1 MWETLLE
8 MSEDKRKVIAKLD
21 PQTEIESDLDTQGL
35 ETALSSIGAE
45 EYFVSLDEAERFLKL
60 AKACKS
66 EAYRGI
72 KIAEVKDVELKIVM
86 SDNDMLA
93 TIVITGAYKG
103 SPLVGQQIVSA
114 LAESHVVKGI
124 NKLALKKVLVMSHN
138 LKPGE
143 TFSQPVARGKHPID
157 GHDTLMH
164 PLIKD
169 PAKQVLA
176 PKEKKTDGKIDM
188 LNLGEM
194 ISVAVDEP
202 LMERIPATAG
212 EPGITVLGRVI
223 PAKPGKDF
231 VLKEGK
237 GSKIS
242 KDNPNVLVATV
253 SGMPVIHD
261 RSVDVTEAICLP
273 NVGVATGHVKFKG
286 DVVVLGNIESDMIVR
301 ATGNVSV
308 GGFIESANV
317 QAKGD
322 INVAKGI
329 IGHNVSEGEPRS
341 CIVKSGGSINA
352 KYAQF
357 CELQAAENILL
368 KVHCMNSEVRCG
380 KDLVVSN
387 STGKKG
393 TLSGGHAKVGGKVT
407 CVELGVEG
415 DTATHVEAFAHFYK
429 YRERLAKLKEHYT
442 LAQEKMMALVR
453 QELELKKIPKSERDP
468 EQEEKLESQKLE
480 ANTQLEAAK
489 LARDVNQAE
498 LEQALT
504 EAKIEATSKVFTHV
518 TVQFGD
524 DKITTKRNHGASTFS
539 FNQYEIECSSMLE
552 DEAFEADD
560 I

>member
-8 MSEDKRKVIAKLD
+8 LSEDKRRVIAKLD
-21 PQTEIESDLDTQGL
+21 PQTEIESNLDTQGL
-35 ETALSSIGAE
+35 DVALSSIGAE
-45 EYFVSLDEAERFLKL
+45 DYFVSSDEAERFLKL
-60 AKACKS
+60 AKARKS
-66 EAYRGI
+66 EAYHGI
-72 KIAEVKDVELKIVM
+72 QIAEVKDVELEIVI
-86 SDNDMLA
+86 SENDMLA
-93 TIVITGAYKG
+93 TMVITGAYKG
-103 SPLVGQQIVSA
+103 NPLVGHQIVSA
-114 LAESHVVKGI
+114 LADSHVVKGI
-124 NKLALKKVLVMSHN
+124 NKLALKKVLVMSHT

-143 TFSQPVARGKHPID
+143 TFSQPVARGKHPIN
-157 GHDTLMH
+157 GKDTLLK
-164 PLIKD
+164 PLVKD
-169 PAKQVLA
+169 PTKQILA
-176 PKEKKTDGKIDM
+176 PKEKKTSGKIDM

-212 EPGITVLGRVI
+212 EPGSTVLGRVI
-223 PAKPGKDF
+223 PAKAGRDCI
-231 VLKEGK
+231 LKEGK

-242 KDNPNVLVATV
+242 QDNPNLLIATA

-301 ATGNVSV
+301 ATGNISV

-329 IGHNVSEGEPRS
+329 IGHNVSEGEPKS
-341 CIVKSGGSINA
+341 CIVKSGGSIHA

-357 CELQAAENILL
+357 CELQAAENIQL

-387 STGKKG
+387 SNGKKG
-393 TLSGGHAKVGGKVT
+393 TLSGGHAKVGGSVT

-415 DTATHVEAFAHFYK
+415 DTATHVEAFAHFHK
-429 YRERLAKLKEHYT
+429 HRERQLKLKENYT
-442 LAQEKMMALVR
+442 LAQEETISLVR
-453 QELELKKIPKSERDP
+453 QELELKKVPKSEREP

-480 ANTQLEAAK
+480 ASTQLEAAK
-489 LARDVNQAE
+489 LARDVNQAD
-498 LEQALT
+498 LDDALAK
-504 EAKIEATSKVFTHV
+504 AKIEATSKVFTHV

-524 DKITTKRNHGASTFS
+524 EKITTKRVHGASIFS
-539 FNQYEIECSSMLE
+539 FNQYEIECRSMLE
-552 DEAFEADD
+552 DEAFEAEDV
-560 I
+560 